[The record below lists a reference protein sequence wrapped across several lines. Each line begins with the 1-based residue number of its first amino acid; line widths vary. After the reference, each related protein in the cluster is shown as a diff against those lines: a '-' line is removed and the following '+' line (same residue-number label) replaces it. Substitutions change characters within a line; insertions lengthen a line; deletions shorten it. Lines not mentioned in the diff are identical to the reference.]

1 MRPHRRPARALGA
14 LLAVAASTSTAAC
27 QASDSGSGSG
37 RQGNPSTVE
46 TTVAPTSSV
55 PGPVADQT
63 PPLGTFGLAF
73 HGDQL
78 WVADFYRG
86 QVLAVDP
93 YSGAIVKRLESQ
105 DGVSPEVNDVTVSR
119 TGTVF
124 WLGYNDGAVA
134 VLSSSNEYR
143 TFENVTPGT
152 YSLGLSADG
161 QTLYAGGAV
170 GRPSSVWRMDLTRQ
184 GTKEEIATAASLR
197 SFDVGTDDKLYGA
210 RFGAAT
216 AGPGVSGA
224 VVQFDPVTQ
233 VTTEL
238 VTDLDGPIA
247 VKLSRDNATAHVLCL
262 PPGGKPSLV
271 TIDLATRQR
280 KRPPVEL
287 RTPLADNLAVADD
300 GRIFVSSY
308 NDSLISVVG
317 TDGSVKT
324 LHVGQRPPT

>member
-1 MRPHRRPARALGA
+1 MRPLRRPRRALGA
-14 LLAVAASTSTAAC
+14 LLAVAASTATTAAC
-27 QASDSGSGSG
+27 QATDTGSG
-37 RQGNPSTVE
+37 RRPDSTVE
-46 TTVAPTSSV
+46 TTIAPTSSV

-73 HGDQL
+73 HSDQL

-93 YSGAIVKRLESQ
+93 DSGSIVKRLESQ
-105 DGVSPEVNDVTVSR
+105 DGVSPEVNDVAVSR
-119 TGTVF
+119 SGTIF

-134 VLSSSNEYR
+134 VLSNNEYK
-143 TFENVTPGT
+143 TFANVTPGT
-152 YSLGLSADG
+152 YSLGLSSDG
-161 QTLYAGGAV
+161 NTLYAGGAV
-170 GRPSSVWRMDLTRQ
+170 GRTNSLWTMDLTRQ
-184 GTKEEIATAASLR
+184 EQPKEIVTGTSLR
-197 SFDVGTDDKLYGA
+197 SFDVGLDDKLYGA

-224 VVQFDPVTQ
+224 LVQFDPATQ
-233 VTTEL
+233 LTTEL
-238 VTDLDGPIA
+238 LTDLDGPIA
-247 VKLSRDNATAHVLCL
+247 VKLSRDNQTAHVLCL
-262 PPGGKPSLV
+262 PPGGRPSLV

-280 KRPPVEL
+280 RRPAVEL

-317 TDGSVKT
+317 TDGQVKT